1 MDVLPGGYFLLGGV
15 DLEKMQQRKAAVEAK
30 HVVSKEGWKFFQRFK
45 KEGICLDYLVSIISR
60 PQVPSFMF

>member
-30 HVVSKEGWKFFQRFK
+30 HVCVQRGVEILSKIQEGRNMSQ
-45 KEGICLDYLVSIISR
+45 LPSINNIQ